1 MLPEKWSLCNVKLK
15 WNRMLRGNLLIM
27 FRNWLQCVV
36 VPAEVNSSF
45 VNLIKWAKKKK
56 VFTTGVFTVLKMV
69 DQDIDSDIEIQPNVT
84 GIDLDD
90 TADTNN
96 IVPESLITKVKKGDR
111 DKRWYE
117 DIDDN
122 SCWW

>member
-1 MLPEKWSLCNVKLK
+1 MS
-15 WNRMLRGNLLIM
+15 
-27 FRNWLQCVV
+27 Q
-36 VPAEVNSSF
+36 
-45 VNLIKWAKKKK
+45 KKK

-90 TADTNN
+90 TVDTNN

-111 DKRWYE
+111 DKR
-117 DIDDN
+117 
-122 SCWW
+122 

>member
-1 MLPEKWSLCNVKLK
+1 M
-15 WNRMLRGNLLIM
+15 
-27 FRNWLQCVV
+27 
-36 VPAEVNSSF
+36 
-45 VNLIKWAKKKK
+45 
-56 VFTTGVFTVLKMV
+56 FTTGVFTVLKMV

-90 TADTNN
+90 TVDTNN